1 MVFPFPPS
9 SPFISFLVSFFL
21 LLFALETL
29 DENGRD
35 MWDDRYGVSGLGSRI
50 RCDLNARE
58 KEMEREGDGR
68 HYLLFF
74 FFDVAW
80 VWLSFDPST
89 CCILYDW
96 GCIRL

>member
-74 FFDVAW
+74 FSMLLGYGCRSIPLPAV
-80 VWLSFDPST
+80 SFT
-89 CCILYDW
+89 I
-96 GCIRL
+96 GVV